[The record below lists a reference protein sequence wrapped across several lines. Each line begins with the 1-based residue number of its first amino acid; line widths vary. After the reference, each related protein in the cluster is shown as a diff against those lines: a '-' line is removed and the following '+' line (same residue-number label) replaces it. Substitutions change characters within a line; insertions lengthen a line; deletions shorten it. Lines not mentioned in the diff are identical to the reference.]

1 MIYVFLSD
9 DPLTLRE
16 CISEEQASTLSWD
29 NYFLYICNYLS
40 WYVSL
45 YLYGSSWIC
54 CFLYKEYLFES
65 AVVMNAAKRHQLPT
79 TPWLDSVEY

>member
-29 NYFLYICNYLS
+29 NYFLYIRNPRMEGPKTKCS
-40 WYVSL
+40 
-45 YLYGSSWIC
+45 
-54 CFLYKEYLFES
+54 YKW
-65 AVVMNAAKRHQLPT
+65 KIDK
-79 TPWLDSVEY
+79 WLRSI

>member
-29 NYFLYICNYLS
+29 NYFLYICKNEETNDIS
-40 WYVSL
+40 
-45 YLYGSSWIC
+45 
-54 CFLYKEYLFES
+54 
-65 AVVMNAAKRHQLPT
+65 
-79 TPWLDSVEY
+79 